1 MELFLTEAKGRQ
13 EEEEKELNM
22 TFSVSMLVEKHHCE
36 GQIWRKIGKEGKD
49 RFIQNLKEQGQTH

>member
-36 GQIWRKIGKEGKD
+36 GQI
-49 RFIQNLKEQGQTH
+49 